1 MNVPFYTASREYAR
15 LKNEIDT
22 AVQTVCEKGDFILG
36 EAVARFEKN
45 AASYLHTRHAI
56 GNSSGSEALLL
67 ALHALNVKPGDEV
80 ITTPFSFFATV
91 SAVVRMGAKPVFVD
105 IDPKTF
111 NIDASRIEKAIT
123 KKTKVVLPVH
133 LFLQTSDMNVIMD
146 VARHHSIGVVED
158 AAEAFGME
166 FNGKKAGTI
175 GDIGIYSFYP
185 TKTLGGYG
193 DGGLLTT
200 DSDEL
205 AARLRMLRVHGSAKR
220 YYHDEVGYNSRLDS
234 IQAAILDIKLKY
246 IEKSITRR
254 KEIGEKY
261 SHLLSGIGDI
271 ELPYIGPNKREVYYV
286 YSILTDRRDELA
298 DYLKSKGIGTTV
310 YYPVPLHLQHCFE
323 SMGHK
328 KGDYPI
334 AERTCERIL
343 ALPIYP
349 EYTDEELEYTVDT
362 IRAFFSGK

>member
-1 MNVPFYTASREYAR
+1 MNVPFYTASREYAK
-15 LKNEIDT
+15 LKSEIDA
-22 AVQTVCEKGDFILG
+22 AVQAVCEKGDFILG
-36 EAVARFEKN
+36 EAVGRFEKN
-45 AASYLHTRHAI
+45 AAAYLNTRFAV

-105 IDPKTF
+105 IDPRTF
-111 NIDASRIEKAIT
+111 NIDVSKIEQAIT
-123 KKTKVVLPVH
+123 KKTKAILPVH
-133 LFLQTSDMNVIMD
+133 LFLQTADMDTIMD
-146 VARHHSIGVVED
+146 IAKRHSLAVIED

-166 FNGKKAGTI
+166 FKGKKAGTI

-200 DSDEL
+200 DNEAL

-234 IQAAILDIKLKY
+234 MQAAILDVKLQY
-246 IEKSITRR
+246 IEKSIAKR

-261 SHLLSGIGDI
+261 SQLLAGVGDL
-271 ELPYIGPNKREVYYV
+271 ELPYIAPNCREVYYV
-286 YSILTDRRDELA
+286 YSILTDKRDALA
-298 DYLKSKGIGTTV
+298 EHLKEKGIGTTV
-310 YYPVPLHLQHCFE
+310 YYPVPLHLQKCFD

-334 AERTCERIL
+334 AEKTCERIL

-349 EYTDEELEYTVDT
+349 EYTDEELQYTVDA
-362 IRAFFSGK
+362 IKEFFKKN